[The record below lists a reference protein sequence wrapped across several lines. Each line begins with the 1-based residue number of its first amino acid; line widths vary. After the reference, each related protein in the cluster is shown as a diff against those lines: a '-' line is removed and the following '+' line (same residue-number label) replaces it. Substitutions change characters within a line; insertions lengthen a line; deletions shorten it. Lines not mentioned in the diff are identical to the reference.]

1 MLIYAGSY
9 WLRVRVSRCKVQGLV
24 RGGRWLAGR
33 LSDSNGRSSNLQQ
46 RLRCF
51 QRVAQLGTT
60 QQQQQRS
67 RFLVSRFAA
76 RAVRASSPYRSAEER
91 HQQHRSYRP
100 APAHALYGCRSLAAL
115 LPCRATAAPS
125 LYLTSL
131 PSRLASVPVPERV
144 LVCLLLA
151 TTTLLCSP
159 PPPNPH
165 CPDGR
170 ARLPA
175 SHPIQQPNPADS
187 ELNSIRPP
195 ARPLGLSS
203 LPSLPQRAHALSQPR
218 RLLIFVGPAAKPLH
232 ALLVN
237 LIRTQGRDLQA
248 QTRSRLGQAGPQCAG
263 QTQYQ
268 SLDEL
273 PDPTPPTYRYRCHS
287 TSLPQSTAAV

>member
-76 RAVRASSPYRSAEER
+76 RAVRASSPYRSVEER

-131 PSRLASVPVPERV
+131 PCAALPPCLSPSARESACLPLACYHYTTV
-144 LVCLLLA
+144 L
-151 TTTLLCSP
+151 
-159 PPPNPH
+159 
-165 CPDGR
+165 
-170 ARLPA
+170 
-175 SHPIQQPNPADS
+175 
-187 ELNSIRPP
+187 
-195 ARPLGLSS
+195 
-203 LPSLPQRAHALSQPR
+203 
-218 RLLIFVGPAAKPLH
+218 
-232 ALLVN
+232 
-237 LIRTQGRDLQA
+237 
-248 QTRSRLGQAGPQCAG
+248 
-263 QTQYQ
+263 
-268 SLDEL
+268 
-273 PDPTPPTYRYRCHS
+273 S
-287 TSLPQSTAAV
+287 TST